1 MKTAEQIE
9 QQVQRIWNNAPKTT
23 RCRHEVCLIG
33 GKKIGKMELWQ
44 IAAKTRSK
52 YGISRFRP
60 RNTQDA
66 Q

>member
-9 QQVQRIWNNAPKTT
+9 QQVQRIWQNAPKTT
-23 RCRHEVCLIG
+23 RCKHVVCLIG
-33 GKKIGKMELWQ
+33 GKTYGSQELWQ
-44 IAAKTRSK
+44 IAAKTRSR